1 MRMLLLIVIA
11 FVAFSCSSGMES
23 GPRGNADYD
32 RLVKGF
38 QNPPT
43 EARPK
48 VYWWW
53 LNGYVDTLRLRE
65 ELRAIKEIGLGGVDV
80 FEIGVPAS
88 ENVGQAIPA
97 GPAFMGPEF
106 LETLKVV
113 VDEARKLELEVGMNL
128 ASSWNAG
135 GSWTKPEHAA
145 KTIYMSKVKA
155 HSGSTRIKVP
165 FPTIPKLDPRGRTR
179 VIKYGDDGKP
189 EFRREIAVLAIPKEA
204 DTPLDTTRI
213 VNVSAFFDSEADVL
227 SWVVP
232 EGEWEIHRYVCANSG
247 EQLFMP
253 SAQSV
258 GPIIDHYDSSAT
270 RAHLEFFVDQI
281 RPLVDDF
288 ATSPIKYFYLASYEA
303 KDFAWSTTLPESFR
317 RMNGYDIAKFL
328 PLLFDNSLFD
338 KELVERFQFD
348 LRMTLSELM
357 INNHYRKAKEISN
370 SYGLKI
376 ASEAGGPGVY
386 TIPVEALKAL
396 GSLDIPRGEF
406 WHRTTRVEDGVD
418 IIWLVKEIA
427 AASHIYKRG
436 IVEEEAFTSF
446 INDWQEGP
454 ADLKPLA
461 DKAFAEGMN
470 RVVIHGFTHN
480 PNAEGVPGIGYFA
493 GTHFNPKSGWWKVGR
508 PFVDYLSR
516 ISYVLQQTD
525 FVADVLYYYG
535 DDVPNLVPPKN
546 TRFKVGDGY
555 DYEIINKEI
564 LLGQLTV
571 ENDKLV
577 LPGVGSYHALYI
589 GGAEASSYEVLE
601 KLAELASKGAIV
613 LGEKPVRTAG
623 LSKDNEIEIKLTDFS
638 DKVWAQPGTNV
649 RSEEG
654 KIYSGI
660 LPIEALKQLNVPPD
674 FSYPENE
681 NSSLD
686 YIHYRKDGLDFYLVR
701 NTTDQWVNSTCRF
714 RQENKSPEIWDP
726 TTGEIAAVRT
736 FEEEGGQV
744 SLPLS
749 LPPHGAQLVCFT
761 PQKSKA
767 EGQPLPDL
775 NNVSWFRYESDGI
788 YVTAGVPILTVDK
801 EWTVKF
807 PKGWGAP
814 DSMLLPGLEPLT
826 NSDIPGV
833 KYFSGTASYTTSFD
847 FRKGNNE
854 AKIVIQLGDVSEV
867 AEVWLNGHSLGIS
880 WTPPFQYDITDKV
893 IVGKNELRVDI
904 TNNWSNRLVG
914 DAITGEKFTTTN
926 IKVVNRTKKLGWEH
940 VPLVPSGL
948 IGPVEIYEMKAIR

>member
-1 MRMLLLIVIA
+1 MRMLLVIL
-11 FVAFSCSSGMES
+11 VPLMAFSCSSGIDSTHQS
-23 GPRGNADYD
+23 GGDYD
-32 RLVKGF
+32 QLIKGF

-53 LNGYVDTLRLRE
+53 LNGHVDTLRLKE

-88 ENVGQAIPA
+88 ENVEQAIPA

-106 LETLKVV
+106 LETLKAV

-145 KTIYMSKVKA
+145 KTIYVSKVKV
-155 HSGSTRIKVP
+155 HSGSTRIKLP
-165 FPTIPKLDPRGRTR
+165 FPAIPKLDPRGRTR

-189 EFRREIAVLAIPKEA
+189 EFRREIAVLAIPKVA
-204 DTPLDTTRI
+204 DSPLDTMRI
-213 VNVSAFFDSEADVL
+213 VNVSAFFDAEADVL

-270 RAHLEFFVDQI
+270 RAHLEFFIDQI
-281 RPLVDDF
+281 RPLVGDF
-288 ATSPIKYFYLASYEA
+288 STSSIKYFYLASYEA
-303 KDFAWSTTLPESFR
+303 KDFAWTTTLPESFR
-317 RMNGYDIAKFL
+317 RMNGYEIAKFL
-328 PLLFDNSLFD
+328 PLLFDKSLFD
-338 KELVERFQFD
+338 KEIVERFQYD

-386 TIPVEALKAL
+386 TIPVEVLKAL

-406 WHRTTRVEDGVD
+406 WHKTTRVEDGVD

-480 PNAEGVPGIGYFA
+480 PEAEGVPGIGYFA

-508 PFVDYLSR
+508 PFVEYLSR

-555 DYEIINKEI
+555 DYEIVNKEI
-564 LLGQLTV
+564 LLSQLTV
-571 ENDKLV
+571 EDGKLV
-577 LPGVGSYHALYI
+577 LPGVGSYHMLYV
-589 GGAEASSYEVLE
+589 GKNEESSLDVVE
-601 KLAELASKGAIV
+601 KLAELASKGAIII
-613 LGEKPVRTAG
+613 GEKPGRTAG
-623 LSKDNEIEIKLTDFS
+623 LSKDGALEKKLTDLS
-638 DKVWAQPGTNV
+638 DEVWAQPGTKLM
-649 RSEEG
+649 SEKG
-654 KIYSGI
+654 KVYPGV
-660 LPIEALKQLNVPPD
+660 LPIDVLSHLNIQPD
-674 FSYPENE
+674 FSYQANE
-681 NSSLD
+681 AGSLD
-686 YIHYRKDGLDFYLVR
+686 YIHYQKEGLDFYLVR
-701 NTTDQWVNSTCRF
+701 NTTDKWITSTCQF
-714 RQENKSPEIWDP
+714 RQHNKSPEIWDP
-726 TTGEIAAVRT
+726 VTGEISVVQA
-736 FEEEGGQV
+736 FEEKGEQIA
-744 SLPLS
+744 LLLS
-749 LPPHGAQLVCFT
+749 LPPQDAQLVCFT
-761 PQKSKA
+761 PQKSKT

-775 NNVSWFRYESDGI
+775 NNISWFRYKSDGM
-788 YVTAGVPILTVDK
+788 YVTDGVPILTVNK
-801 EWTVKF
+801 EWTVSF

-814 DSMLLPGLEPLT
+814 DSMLLPILQPLT
-826 NSDIPGV
+826 DSDIAGV
-833 KYFSGTASYTTSFD
+833 KYFSGTTSYATSFNFKEQTD
-847 FRKGNNE
+847 EVRN
-854 AKIVIQLGDVSEV
+854 ILQLGEVSEV
-867 AEVWLNGHSLGIS
+867 SEVWLNGVPLGIS
-880 WTPPFQYDITDKV
+880 WTPPFQYDITDQLV
-893 IVGKNELRVDI
+893 IGKNVLRVDV

-914 DAITGEKFTTTN
+914 DAITGEKFTSTN
-926 IKVVNRTKKLGWEH
+926 IKIVNRGKKLGWEH
-940 VPLVPSGL
+940 VSLVPSGL
-948 IGPVEIYEMKAIR
+948 MGPVEIYEMKAIQ